1 MAEIPNDTGANLR
14 RRAME
19 TLDPEVALL
28 LSGVPFN
35 DLRQVHELEVH
46 QIELELQNEELHQAQ
61 RDLEVRNNELLRSQK
76 MQSHYFDLFDL
87 APAGYLTIGAN
98 DLIQEANLAA
108 ATMLGATKPA
118 LLQKALAGFFLPG
131 DLELFTLN
139 RNRVVESGALL
150 TWEMRMRPAGRAPF
164 WAQLQ
169 AIPAYGGNYLVTFS
183 DISERKGAEAAL
195 NENQQLFHFTI
206 DGLSAHI
213 CVIDAQGRIVITN
226 RAWDRFAATN
236 DLKEGTCGIGS
247 NYFAACNSF
256 GADDPAVNAT
266 VSGIKSVLVGTGLEY
281 VTEYPCHSPDEERWF
296 SCKVN
301 PIDISG
307 VKYAVIAHED
317 ITQRKQTELLLQ
329 KNQELLTA
337 VIDGTSDAVF
347 AKDVEG
353 RYILFNNAAARMS
366 GKSIGEIL
374 GYDDRALLPE
384 DDARAVMEV
393 DREIRAS
400 GAARTIERTH
410 VSATGETIF
419 SRGVKKPLRDAQGA
433 IIGVFCM
440 SHDITEARRAEDEI
454 QELNRSLEM
463 RITHA
468 VDELR
473 LKDQMLVR
481 QDRQAALGE
490 MINNIAHQWRQPLAT
505 LGMIVQRAHAVGTRE
520 VLTADYLNEF
530 KVSAMRQIRYMYETI
545 DEFRDFY
552 QRGKERVPFS
562 PLSCINDAVKL
573 FRPQLTSSVISVQ
586 IISGNYCQQR
596 VDGFSNE
603 FKQVILNLLGNARD
617 AILERRENGDEP
629 EEGRIVVQFS
639 LDGEGAVTIDFSD
652 NGCGIP
658 AANAAQLFVPYFT
671 TKEATGGTGIGLYM
685 SRMIIEKAL
694 GGSIDPI
701 AGVEG
706 ATFRIKLP
714 LEKSA

>member
-1 MAEIPNDTGANLR
+1 MAKMPVETGADLR
-14 RRAME
+14 RRAIE
-19 TLDPEVALL
+19 TLDPDAASL
-28 LSGVPFN
+28 LSDVPFS
-35 DLRQVHELEVH
+35 DLRQLHELELH
-46 QIELELQNEELHQAQ
+46 QIELELQNEELRQAQ
-61 RDLEVRNNELLRSQK
+61 RDLELRNHELLRSQK

-87 APAGYLTIGAN
+87 APAGYLTVGAN
-98 DLIQEANLAA
+98 GLILEANLAA
-108 ATMLGATKPA
+108 AAMLGLRKPA
-118 LLQKALAGFFLPG
+118 LLQKALVGFFLPD
-131 DLELFTLN
+131 DLELFTLH
-139 RNRVVESGALL
+139 RNRVVESALFS
-150 TWEMRMRPAGRAPF
+150 WEMRMQPAKGAPF

-169 AIPAYGGNYLVTFS
+169 TIPAHAGNYLVTFS
-183 DISERKGAEAAL
+183 DISERKRAETAL
-195 NENQQLFHFTI
+195 NENQQLFHSTI
-206 DGLSAHI
+206 NGLSAHI
-213 CVIDAQGRIVITN
+213 CVIDAQGSIVITN
-226 RAWDRFAATN
+226 CAWESFGAAN
-236 DLKEGTCGIGS
+236 DLHEGSCGIGS
-247 NYFAACNSF
+247 NYFAACDCF
-256 GADDPAVNAT
+256 GVGGPAVKAT
-266 VSGIKSVLVGTGLEY
+266 ISGIRSVLVGTGLEY

-296 SCKVN
+296 CCRVN
-301 PIDISG
+301 PINISG
-307 VKYAVIAHED
+307 ARYAVIAHED
-317 ITQRKQTELLLQ
+317 ITKRKQTELLLQ
-329 KNQELLTA
+329 KNQDLLTA
-337 VIDGTSDAVF
+337 VIDGTSDAIF

-374 GYDDRALLPE
+374 GNDDHALLP
-384 DDARAVMEV
+384 DDEARAAREV

-400 GAARTIERTH
+400 GEARTIERTH
-410 VSATGETIF
+410 VSATGEKIF
-419 SRGVKKPLRDAQGA
+419 SRGVKKPLRDARGA

-440 SHDITEARRAEDEI
+440 AHDITEARRAEDEI
-454 QELNRSLEM
+454 LELNRSLEM
-463 RITHA
+463 RITQA

-530 KVSAMRQIRYMYETI
+530 KVSAMRQVRYMSDTI

-552 QRGKERVPFS
+552 QRGKEKVPFS

-586 IISGNYCQQR
+586 ISSGDYGQQR

-617 AILERRENGDEP
+617 AILERRKNGDEP
-629 EEGRIVVQFS
+629 EEGRIAVQLS
-639 LDGEGAVTIDFSD
+639 LGEGGSVSIDFSD

-658 AANAAQLFVPYFT
+658 PGNAAQLFVPYFT

-694 GGSIDPI
+694 GGSIDPV
-701 AGVEG
+701 AVAEG

-714 LEKSA
+714 LEKLA